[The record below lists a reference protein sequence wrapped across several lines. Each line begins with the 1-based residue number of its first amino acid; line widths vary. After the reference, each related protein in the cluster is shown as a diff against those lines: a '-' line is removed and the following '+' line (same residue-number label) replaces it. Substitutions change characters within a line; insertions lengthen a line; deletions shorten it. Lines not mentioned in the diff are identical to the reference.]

1 MRFNDLAFAA
11 HAVILSSIVYS
22 QFWPMIWGF
31 RVPPYQTI
39 SKPIAVLFWGSIV
52 AVAIVTC
59 IILVQSPDRG
69 YDPSS
74 WAWIDVV
81 SLNR

>member
-11 HAVILSSIVYS
+11 HAVILSVIVYT

-31 RVPPYQTI
+31 KVSPHQKI

-52 AVAIVTC
+52 AVAVVAC
-59 IILVQSPDRG
+59 IILVQSPDQG
-69 YDPSS
+69 YDPAS

-81 SLNR
+81 SLNW